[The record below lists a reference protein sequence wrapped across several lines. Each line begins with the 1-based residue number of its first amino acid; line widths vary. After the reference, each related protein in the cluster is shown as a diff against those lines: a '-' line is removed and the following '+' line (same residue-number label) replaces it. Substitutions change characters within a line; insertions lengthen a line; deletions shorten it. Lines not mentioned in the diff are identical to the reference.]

1 MTTLIDSLKIV
12 AVALG
17 GIVMFY
23 TLWVL
28 LELI

>member
-1 MTTLIDSLKIV
+1 MSTLLDYAKVV

>member
-1 MTTLIDSLKIV
+1 MITLIDSLKIV

>member
-17 GIVMFY
+17 GLVMFY